1 MAIYQSF
8 AAIYDQLFDAEMYD
22 QWVHFSEKRLS
33 HKRPVVLDLAGGA
46 GRFATLMA
54 ARGWQMTDLDQ
65 SDEML
70 ALASEHAA
78 EKNVN
83 VSLINGDMT
92 ALTGVGMFDAVTC
105 YADSLNYLPTPADV
119 SQTLHQVYQH
129 LKDDGTFLFD
139 VITPYQTDQVYPGFM
154 FNEAT
159 DDDRAFLMW
168 QSFADDDVEHGV
180 IHQLD
185 IFDQV
190 ADGHYDRHS
199 ETHFERAYPLEWWQ
213 QELTAAGFTGIKV
226 TADFGKTEPTAETIR
241 WFFECRRGGQVK

>member
-22 QWVHFSEKRLS
+22 RWVKFSEQRLS
-33 HKRPVVLDLAGGA
+33 HQRPVVLDLAGGA

-54 ARGWQMTDLDQ
+54 ANGWQMTDLDQ

-70 ALASEHAA
+70 ALASEHATA
-78 EKNVN
+78 AGVK

-92 ALTGVGMFDAVTC
+92 SLTGIGNFDAVTC

-119 SQTLHQVYQH
+119 SQTLHEVYQH
-129 LKDDGTFLFD
+129 LRADGKFLFD
-139 VITPYQTDQVYPGFM
+139 VITPYQTDDVYPGLM
-154 FNEAT
+154 FNEETPAG
-159 DDDRAFLMW
+159 DAVLMW

-185 IFDQV
+185 IFERE
-190 ADGHYDRHS
+190 ADGRYDRRS
-199 ETHFERAYPLEWWQ
+199 ETHFERAYPLAWWR
-213 QELTAAGFTGIKV
+213 QELTTTGFTDIQV
-226 TADFGKTEPTAETIR
+226 TANFGQDQPSPTTTR
-241 WFFECRRGGQVK
+241 WFFECRRGGQQQ